1 MALTVL
7 PLLLIAASGY
17 LLFGFAMESMEE
29 SHEEIRDELLPVLRL
44 QELILKAQMP
54 GNDYLIHGDSEEREK
69 FEHFSAE
76 VDAAFEEA
84 LDAPFGVDG
93 KRQALLEAQKL
104 WIEGAG
110 MSRTIFALPDPV
122 GDSAGAELMIRMDA
136 QMQAASDH
144 LKVVSALALKEMD
157 HRHAGIHAL
166 HLRVSVSITVFLGI
180 LLIAVFTGW
189 ILIRKWIIDPLSE
202 LENGAQMFTAGNL
215 EHRIPVKSVDEI
227 GSIARALNEMAL
239 ALKHDRDVLRN
250 LSSHDQLTG
259 LLNRRE
265 FQRLLDP
272 EIARSERHDRV
283 LALLL
288 IDLDYFKSVND
299 RYGHPAGDAVLKC
312 AADRFVAAL
321 RPNDFV
327 ARYGGEEFIVLLP
340 ETDATGALSLA
351 ERLCA
356 QVRAAPMDIGQGV
369 APVVTTSIGIAVY
382 PQHAETAEDLITAAD
397 QALYAAKAAG
407 RDRCSLYAE

>member
-29 SHEEIRDELLPVLRL
+29 SHDEIRDELLPVLRL

-54 GNDYLIHGDSEEREK
+54 GNDYLIHGDGAEREK

-84 LDAPFGVDG
+84 LAAPFGVDG
-93 KRQALLEAQKL
+93 KRQALLEARNL

-122 GDSAGAELMIRMDA
+122 GDRAGAELMIRMDA

-144 LKVVSALALKEMD
+144 LKVVSALALTEMD

-166 HLRVSVSITVFLGI
+166 HLRVSLSIAVFLGI

-202 LENGAQMFTAGNL
+202 LENGAQMFTAGKL
-215 EHRIPVKSVDEI
+215 EHRIPVKSADEI
-227 GSIARALNEMAL
+227 GSIARALNDMAL
-239 ALKHDRDVLRN
+239 ALKHDRDILRN

-265 FQRLLDP
+265 FQRLLDL
-272 EIARSERHDRV
+272 EVARSQRHGRV

-340 ETDATGALSLA
+340 ETDAAGAVALA

-356 QVRAAPMDIGQGV
+356 QVRAAPMDIGQGI

-382 PQHAETAEDLITAAD
+382 PSHADTAEDLITAAD

-407 RDRCSLYAE
+407 RDRCSLIR